1 MYALM
6 ISLILSMNEMLKYL
20 SKTRDFKILFDNL
33 DHDSLKDIE
42 NKIAEYEESFIDEC
56 GCHVPAICWYEGNIT
71 TDDLIEIYKGR

>member
-6 ISLILSMNEMLKYL
+6 TLLTLSMNEMFKYL
-20 SKTRDFKILFDNL
+20 PKTRDFKVLLKNL

-42 NKIAEYEESFIDEC
+42 NKIAEYEESFLDEYEY
-56 GCHVPAICWYEGNIT
+56 HVPAICWYEGNIT